1 MLRHRSGVPLAVAAA
16 IVAAGAATILL
27 RPRSGL
33 IDPQAVEA
41 SAYFTADQIER
52 AQAFRGPQRAL
63 GLVELGLSTAALAL
77 LALRPPRVVRRA
89 LERASRRP
97 YLGGAAAGAALAA
110 GVAVLVLPIDA
121 VQHDRA
127 VDVGLSTQDWSP
139 WLVDLAKS
147 TGIGALFAGLITA
160 GALVLIRRFPRHW
173 WLPGSAGVALIAA
186 LYIYVAPVALDPL
199 FNDFEPLPRGELRSD
214 VMALAERAGVDV
226 GEVYRIDASRRTTG
240 ANAYVGGLGHTKRV
254 VLYDNLIE
262 EFPPEQVRVVVAHEL
277 AHVENRDLLRGL
289 AWIAIVAPFGVLL
302 IKRLTDRWAP
312 REARG
317 AGASA
322 LTVPALTL
330 AFVLVSFA
338 AGSAG
343 NVLSRDVE
351 AAADVFAL
359 RLTGDPAAFVGF
371 ERRITVTNVSEPD
384 PPAFFHRLFSTHP
397 TTVERIGIGLSAAR
411 RQGEEGTPG
420 GP

>member
-1 MLRHRSGVPLAVAAA
+1 MPLAVAAA

-41 SAYFTADQIER
+41 SAYFTADQIDR
-52 AQAFRGPQRAL
+52 AQSFRGPQRTLA
-63 GLVELGLSTAALAL
+63 LVELGVSTAALAL
-77 LALRPPRVVRRA
+77 VALRPPRIVRRT
-89 LERASRRP
+89 LERAARRP
-97 YLGGAAAGAALAA
+97 YLGGAATGAAIVVGGAL
-110 GVAVLVLPIDA
+110 LVLPIDA

-127 VDVGLSTQDWSP
+127 VDVGLSTQDWGP
-139 WLVDLAKS
+139 WLGDLGKS

-160 GALVLIRRFPRHW
+160 GALLLIRRFPRRW
-173 WLPGSAGVALIAA
+173 WLPGSAGVAVVAA
-186 LYIYVAPVALDPL
+186 LYIYIAPVALAPI
-199 FNDFEPLPRGELRSD
+199 FNDFEPLPRGQLRSD
-214 VMALAERAGVDV
+214 VMDLAQRVGVDV

-262 EFPPEQVRVVVAHEL
+262 QFPPEQVRTVVAHEL
-277 AHVENRDLLRGL
+277 AHVEHRDLLRGL

-302 IKRLTDRWAP
+302 VQRLTERWAP

-317 AGASA
+317 PNASA
-322 LTVPALTL
+322 LAVPALTL
-330 AFVLVSFA
+330 AFAIVSFA
-338 AGSAG
+338 AASGG

-351 AAADVFAL
+351 AAADAFAL
-359 RLTGDPAAFVGF
+359 RMTGDPAAFVDF
-371 ERRITVTNVSEPD
+371 ERRITVTNVSDPD
-384 PPAFFHRLFSTHP
+384 PPALLHLLFGTHP
-397 TTVERIGIGLSAAR
+397 TTVERIGIGLRLSAAR
-411 RQGEEGTPG
+411 QGEGTPE